1 MSCSI
6 PSTSFCYHLC
16 ALLSYRIVSYFI
28 LSCSHSSRDAGSG
41 TDWEDSEDEYLRTS
55 LGLNLTLHPSQAGS
69 PSKLRAAIER
79 ATHTHRS
86 YEDQPVSRTAA
97 AHPLGGSGSGSGCGS
112 EISRPY
118 SAVVDPSPMWVESKL
133 PSVRAKNVRDTTTD
147 HKMSPLFSSTRADPK
162 PRSKSATAGRRPVS
176 GLGPGSGPGSGTN
189 PRLSSPCSM
198 HREKERGRQLNPPIV
213 SYGAGVSHIHS
224 QKQRARPNMSEDY
237 SRVSGGYHTRL
248 SSAGTS
254 RKPFTAGS
262 TNSPIKPRAVDAR
275 RIVSNSNSSAL
286 LPSRG
291 GSALE
296 DKLAFMFSS
305 DVIHRLDSIVP
316 LR

>member
-1 MSCSI
+1 MCI
-6 PSTSFCYHLC
+6 VI
-16 ALLSYRIVSYFI
+16 LSHRILFYLI

-55 LGLNLTLHPSQAGS
+55 LGLNLTLQPSQAGS

-97 AHPLGGSGSGSGCGS
+97 AHPLGLGSGSGS

-213 SYGAGVSHIHS
+213 SYGAGVPHIHS
-224 QKQRARPNMSEDY
+224 QKQRARPNMSEDN
-237 SRVSGGYHTRL
+237 SRVSGGCHTRL